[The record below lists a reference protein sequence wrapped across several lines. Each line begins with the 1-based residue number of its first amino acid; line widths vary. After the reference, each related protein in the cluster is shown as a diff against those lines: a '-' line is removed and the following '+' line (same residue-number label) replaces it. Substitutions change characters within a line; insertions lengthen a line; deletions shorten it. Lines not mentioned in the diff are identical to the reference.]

1 MDVSIIIVNFNT
13 KQLTQNCIN
22 SVFEK
27 TSNIFFEIIL
37 IDNASTDGSADIFR
51 LDKRIIFIESEENLG
66 FGKAN
71 NLGIKLAEGRNI
83 LFLNP
88 DTLLINNVVKTLSDF
103 LDSHTK
109 IGVCGANLVDDN
121 LMPIK
126 SFSRFLPGLEEELND
141 LTGHRWERF
150 RYGKNTFYN
159 YTKKPLQV
167 AFIVGADMM
176 VRRSVLDIVGLFDKD
191 FFLFYEET
199 ELSYRI
205 KMAGY
210 SIYSV
215 PDAQL
220 IHLISKSFN
229 VPDYKLKAYYTSRQV
244 YYRKIYSPIKI
255 SMLNRIF
262 IMHRK
267 TRAMIAKI
275 FHQDDI
281 FRTNQAILRVFR
293 NIRI

>member
-13 KQLTQNCIN
+13 KQLTQDCIN

-27 TSNIFFEIIL
+27 TTNIVFEIIL

-51 LDKRIIFIESEENLG
+51 LDNRIIFVESEENLG
-66 FGKAN
+66 FGRAN
-71 NLGIKLAEGRNI
+71 NLGIKIANGRNI
-83 LFLNP
+83 FFLNP
-88 DTLLINNVVKTLSDF
+88 DTLLINNAVKTLSDF
-103 LDSHTK
+103 LDIHSK
-109 IGVCGANLVDDN
+109 IGVSGANLVDKN
-121 LMPIK
+121 LTPIK

-141 LTGHRWERF
+141 LTGHRWERLC
-150 RYGKNTFYN
+150 YGKNTFYN
-159 YTKKPLQV
+159 YTRTPLQV

-176 VRRSVLDIVGLFDKD
+176 VKRSVLDIVGSFDKD

-210 SIYSV
+210 SIFSV

-220 IHLISKSFN
+220 IHLVSKSFN
-229 VPDYKLKAYYTSRQV
+229 VPEVKLNAYYLSRQI

-255 SMLNRIF
+255 SILNWIF
-262 IMHRK
+262 ILHRT
-267 TRAMIAKI
+267 TRILIARI

-281 FRTNQAILRVFR
+281 CRTNQAILHAFR